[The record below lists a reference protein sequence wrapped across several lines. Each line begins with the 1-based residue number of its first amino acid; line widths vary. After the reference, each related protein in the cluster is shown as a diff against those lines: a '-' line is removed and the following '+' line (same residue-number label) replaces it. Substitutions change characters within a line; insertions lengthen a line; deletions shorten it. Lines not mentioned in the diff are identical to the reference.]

1 MDREEAKKLIK
12 EAYEFG
18 YFVGYKGHSAWAE
31 WVRKTKERLYTEAE
45 RLGVYDVVKE
55 AYNRGREEGAKKR
68 EEEIHL
74 SLVER
79 GTVREEKPK
88 PKIRAV
94 RRVEQPLEEE
104 RLEEEFIRF
113 TESTKILLPPELL
126 NSLKNLE
133 VPRMFRLGSK

>member
-1 MDREEAKKLIK
+1 MSREEAKKLVK

-31 WVRKTKERLYTEAE
+31 WVRKTKERLYSEAE
-45 RLGVYDVVKE
+45 RLGVYNVVKE

-68 EEEIHL
+68 EKEIHL

-79 GTVREEKPK
+79 GTVSEEKPK
-88 PKIRAV
+88 PKV
-94 RRVEQPLEEE
+94 RPVKVEKSLEEE

-133 VPRMFRLGSK
+133 VPRMLRLGGE

>member
-1 MDREEAKKLIK
+1 MSREEAKKLVK

-31 WVRKTKERLYTEAE
+31 WVRKTKERLYSEAE
-45 RLGVYDVVKE
+45 RLGVYNVVKE

-88 PKIRAV
+88 PKV
-94 RRVEQPLEEE
+94 RPVKVEKPPEEE

-133 VPRMFRLGSK
+133 VPRMLRLGGE